1 MLDLYKNSFKEIEK
15 SIGRI
20 FSYLPITPNQYTIIS
35 LGFAFIVLYFLV
47 KNNLILS
54 LLFFIIAAFLDFVDG
69 AVARFTQKSTKVG
82 AYLDTIIDR
91 YVEGILLFG
100 FLFLHL
106 PEILLSSE
114 IWIFLCLF
122 GSIMTTYSKAAVMEK
137 NLATQELKGGTLS
150 RTERLILLCLSM
162 FFGIFNLAW
171 MVYVLIIL
179 AIFSNFTALQRINS
193 AIRKNVFENT
203 KQTFLL

>member
-193 AIRKNVFENT
+193 AIRKNISENA